1 MIQQADEDITE
12 GCIGTPWGPISKT
25 VPRPDE
31 NAKISQFS
39 GASTPGT
46 PNRVI
51 LGPIAGRTESPDP
64 MKFFL
69 NLSVY
74 GGGGF
79 APSTPFQNQS
89 WPTGGLKRLLGTSPS
104 TCATPIH
111 GYGTSTQVLTNYQ
124 KPKDKNS
131 SQGFVHWILLWALGA
146 TAHNPLHLK
155 VYFVP
160 PTLKKILDPPLLWFC
175 HW

>member
-12 GCIGTPWGPISKT
+12 GCIGTRWGPISKT

-39 GASTPGT
+39 GASPPGT
-46 PNRVI
+46 PNMVI

-74 GGGGF
+74 GGGGLRPLDPF
-79 APSTPFQNQS
+79 PEPVLAHGGPKAAPRHLAFDMCNTNS
-89 WPTGGLKRLLGTSPS
+89 WLRHFDTSPHKLSKTKGKKLEPGFRPLNSALS
-104 TCATPIH
+104 TLAPRPI
-111 GYGTSTQVLTNYQ
+111 
-124 KPKDKNS
+124 
-131 SQGFVHWILLWALGA
+131 
-146 TAHNPLHLK
+146 
-155 VYFVP
+155 
-160 PTLKKILDPPLLWFC
+160 TLCI
-175 HW
+175 